1 MKHKPRLENEK
12 GSVMVLA
19 VVFLMLLTILGISA
33 LTSSSINTQL
43 AANDLRHKLAFCAAE
58 SAVAYV
64 KKRPDLY
71 GPDNITAG
79 APHYFPN
86 NTVPYVPITSGL
98 PSALSINANQSFNG
112 EVEYDS
118 SLLPPR
124 GSGCSVNKYKAHKYQ
139 MVCNGYS
146 SKGTTKNIVVG
157 FYRIGF

>member
-1 MKHKPRLENEK
+1 MKHKSRLENEK

-64 KKRPDLY
+64 KRRPDLY

-124 GSGCSVNKYKAHKYQ
+124 GSGCSVNKYKAHQYQ

-157 FYRIGF
+157 FYRIGY

>member
-1 MKHKPRLENEK
+1 MKHKFRVENEK

-112 EVEYDS
+112 EVEHDS